1 MASPAT
7 ARRSEP
13 KQPKFQ
19 SHLDAQQSP
28 PIQAENPRPSI
39 SPLSARASPVAVREA
54 ALQNANALDESIDGN
69 INGAEVGDQDDDRS
83 SSLSEPEDD
92 DEVDLVPGT
101 AVVNTE
107 TSGELAIH
115 QSLEVD
121 SEAETER
128 LDQTPTKLRKDADIT
143 GKTPSKLSQAA
154 LAVDDLSDP
163 PSPIPPAGPGAA
175 SSTSTIETTG
185 EWPTGQG
192 LEQTQADD
200 LQTGRKRKRSDTGE
214 SSLSSADS
222 DIGESPRKR
231 SHSSA
236 AEELVAEDRDTEIPA
251 LNIESIVEEAIVD
264 DSEAVEAAPASP
276 LVGVK
281 AKKGPKPKGRPKK
294 DATKET
300 ELQKTEEP
308 VPEEEQSEEAIAKSA
323 EELQRRQ
330 TATVNFED
338 LAKQFLAFRE
348 KTCNEKLAAVD
359 AELELLN
366 LPVCKH
372 PDFMRQVACVDARRQ
387 KQKRE
392 AEAWRKYKKESLR
405 TTTLGER
412 SQLHSQF
419 FQRTRQ
425 LREDVMDQ
433 LGKDW
438 YDIQNE
444 RRQSNQDKDELYVR
458 KFSMKKS
465 EQVKIQAKYNQEV
478 SVLSGVAKYVGF
490 PAAPEI
496 TGAEGDS
503 LEDDLKAMKISKRA
517 HHSSSHAQT
526 VYFPNRAALIQ
537 PQSERI
543 AHEQFIEQNPWARPQ
558 GPIQHH
564 GTPNLT
570 HTPDWAAEAG
580 IGAKHIIRQLSG
592 SVQRTGSPYMT
603 PMQRRP
609 PLDHSSSG
617 TVAVNSDG
625 VEAPSSLAAAPPT
638 EARTHGHPGRDLASP
653 LVIAKHR
660 QNGAELT
667 GFRNSSNISGVSTID
682 APDSAERARDGLRES
697 LPGMSKELSAPQ
709 HIFDTSQIHRLTGDV
724 RKPHE
729 VYANANFRP
738 QEGAYGTPGPLPAS
752 SGPP

>member
-13 KQPKFQ
+13 NQPKFQ
-19 SHLDAQQSP
+19 SDLDAPQSP
-28 PIQAENPRPSI
+28 PIHAENPRPSI
-39 SPLSARASPVAVREA
+39 SPLSAKASPVAVRET
-54 ALQNANALDESIDGN
+54 ALQNANTHEESRIGN
-69 INGAEVGDQDDDRS
+69 VNGAEVGDQDDDRS

-92 DEVDLVPGT
+92 DEVDPVPG
-101 AVVNTE
+101 AAIDNTE
-107 TSGELAIH
+107 TFEELAAH

-128 LDQTPTKLRKDADIT
+128 LDQTPTKLRKDADTT

-154 LAVDDLSDP
+154 TADDDLSDP
-163 PSPIPPAGPGAA
+163 PSPIPATGPGAA
-175 SSTSTIETTG
+175 SSTSTIET
-185 EWPTGQG
+185 
-192 LEQTQADD
+192 A
-200 LQTGRKRKRSDTGE
+200 GRKRKRSDTGE

-236 AEELVAEDRDTEIPA
+236 AEELAAKDRNTEIPA
-251 LNIESIVEEAIVD
+251 LNAEDTVEEAIVD
-264 DSEAVEAAPASP
+264 DSEAVEATPTSP
-276 LVGVK
+276 TKGVK
-281 AKKGPKPKGRPKK
+281 GKKGPKPKGRPKK
-294 DATKET
+294 DASKET

-308 VPEEEQSEEAIAKSA
+308 APVEEQGEEAIAKSA

-330 TATVNFED
+330 VATVNFED

-366 LPVCKH
+366 QPVCKH
-372 PDFMRQVACVDARRQ
+372 PDFMRQVACVDARKQ

-392 AEAWRKYKKESLR
+392 AEAWRRYKKESLR

-419 FQRTRQ
+419 FQHTRQ

-465 EQVKIQAKYNQEV
+465 EQIKIQAKYNQEV

-503 LEDDLKAMKISKRA
+503 LEDDLKSMKISKRA
-517 HHSSSHAQT
+517 HHSSSHPQT
-526 VYFPNRAALIQ
+526 VYFPNRASLIQ

-570 HTPDWAAEAG
+570 HTPDWAAEPG
-580 IGAKHIIRQLSG
+580 IGSKHIIRNLSG
-592 SVQRTGSPYMT
+592 ASVQRTGSPYMT

-609 PLDHSSSG
+609 PVDHSSSG

-625 VEAPSSLAAAPPT
+625 PEPPSSLAAAPPT
-638 EARTHGHPGRDLASP
+638 EGRTHGHPGRDLASP
-653 LVIAKHR
+653 LTVAKHR

-667 GFRNSSNISGVSTID
+667 GFRNISNISGASTID
-682 APDSAERARDGLRES
+682 APDSAEKARDGLRES
-697 LPGMSKELSAPQ
+697 LPGISKESSAPQ

-724 RKPHE
+724 RKQHE